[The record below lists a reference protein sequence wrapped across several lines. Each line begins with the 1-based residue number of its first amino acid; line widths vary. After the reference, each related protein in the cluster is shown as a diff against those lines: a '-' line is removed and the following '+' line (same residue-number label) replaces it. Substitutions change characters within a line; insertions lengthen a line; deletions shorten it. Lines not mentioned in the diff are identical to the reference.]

1 MAEGTE
7 VAKAYVT
14 IIPSMEGSQQTI
26 TEELTGATD
35 TAADKAGKK
44 SGKTLGGSLTKG
56 LGDAGAALTKGITVP
71 VAAAATASVV
81 AWKSVDDAMDTVT
94 IKTGA
99 SGDALN
105 SMQKSAKNIATTIPA
120 SFQEAGDAVGEVNTR
135 FGLTGSS
142 LEGLSTQFIK
152 FAQLNGQDV
161 SSAIDNTQ
169 SAMAAFGLEAK
180 DAGGFLDALNVVGQ
194 QTGVDV
200 GSLTQELTKNAPQ
213 LKAMGLSA
221 YDSANMLGQMDKA
234 GIDSSTAMRG
244 LQTAMKNASK
254 DGVSLKDKLSE
265 FSETMSSNKS
275 DTEKLQSAYEL
286 FGTKAGGAIYN
297 AVSSGTIDLNNFSGS
312 LTDFEGSVD
321 STFTETLD
329 PMDNFA
335 IVTNK
340 LSLLGAD
347 LVDAFGPTLASV
359 LDTLSGV
366 VTNVTDAW
374 NNLSP
379 GMQDAIIKTA
389 LVAAAIGPAL
399 IAISK
404 VITAVNTIHT
414 AFTTVGD
421 ALKDGPGLIG
431 LLSNPIGIVVAA
443 IGGAVIALVELYKH
457 NEKFRDAV
465 NTAWSAISSTIST
478 VCGAVAG
485 FAKTA
490 WDTITGLF
498 TGKISVKEIAT
509 GAWDKA
515 KTTAGK
521 VWGAIKG
528 FFEGAAP
535 VVKKIAT
542 TAWENAKSS
551 AKENWKAIKGF
562 FTEAAPVVKKIATTA
577 WDNAKSAAGTAWSGI
592 KGFFEGAA
600 PVVKKIATTAW
611 DNAKSAASTA
621 WSGIKGFFEG
631 SAPKMKKISTSVFD
645 DVKDAAK
652 KVTDKVSGF
661 FSGLHL
667 NIPKPKLPHITV
679 SGGQAPFGIGGKGS
693 LPHFSVEWY
702 AKAMSQPMI
711 LNRPTI
717 FGMDNNGNWLGGGE
731 RGDEVVYGKNA
742 LLSDIKTAV
751 GGTAGFVQNLTI
763 NAPTE
768 LSPSEIARQTRNA
781 NRQMVLRLRTV

>member
-414 AFTTVGD
+414 AFTTVGA
-421 ALKDGPGLIG
+421 ALKAGPGLIG

>member
-44 SGKTLGGSLTKG
+44 SGKTLGGGLTKG
-56 LGDAGAALTKGITVP
+56 LGIAGAAMTKGITAP

-297 AVSSGTIDLNNFSGS
+297 AVSSGTIDLQNFNGS
-312 LTDFEGSVD
+312 LQGFEGSV
-321 STFTETLD
+321 
-329 PMDNFA
+329 
-335 IVTNK
+335 
-340 LSLLGAD
+340 
-347 LVDAFGPTLASV
+347 
-359 LDTLSGV
+359 
-366 VTNVTDAW
+366 
-374 NNLSP
+374 
-379 GMQDAIIKTA
+379 
-389 LVAAAIGPAL
+389 
-399 IAISK
+399 
-404 VITAVNTIHT
+404 
-414 AFTTVGD
+414 
-421 ALKDGPGLIG
+421 
-431 LLSNPIGIVVAA
+431 
-443 IGGAVIALVELYKH
+443 
-457 NEKFRDAV
+457 
-465 NTAWSAISSTIST
+465 
-478 VCGAVAG
+478 
-485 FAKTA
+485 
-490 WDTITGLF
+490 
-498 TGKISVKEIAT
+498 EI
-509 GAWDKA
+509 
-515 KTTAGK
+515 
-521 VWGAIKG
+521 
-528 FFEGAAP
+528 
-535 VVKKIAT
+535 
-542 TAWENAKSS
+542 
-551 AKENWKAIKGF
+551 
-562 FTEAAPVVKKIATTA
+562 
-577 WDNAKSAAGTAWSGI
+577 
-592 KGFFEGAA
+592 
-600 PVVKKIATTAW
+600 
-611 DNAKSAASTA
+611 
-621 WSGIKGFFEG
+621 
-631 SAPKMKKISTSVFD
+631 
-645 DVKDAAK
+645 
-652 KVTDKVSGF
+652 
-661 FSGLHL
+661 L
-667 NIPKPKLPHITV
+667 
-679 SGGQAPFGIGGKGS
+679 
-693 LPHFSVEWY
+693 
-702 AKAMSQPMI
+702 
-711 LNRPTI
+711 
-717 FGMDNNGNWLGGGE
+717 
-731 RGDEVVYGKNA
+731 
-742 LLSDIKTAV
+742 
-751 GGTAGFVQNLTI
+751 
-763 NAPTE
+763 
-768 LSPSEIARQTRNA
+768 
-781 NRQMVLRLRTV
+781 

>member
-7 VAKAYVT
+7 VARAYVT

-56 LGDAGAALTKGITVP
+56 LGAAGAAMTKGITVP
-71 VAAAATASVV
+71 VAAAAGASVV

-161 SSAIDNTQ
+161 SSAIDSTQ
-169 SAMAAFGLEAK
+169 SAMAAFGLETK

-200 GSLTQELTKNAPQ
+200 GTLTQELTKNAPQ

-244 LQTAMKNASK
+244 LQTAMKKASK
-254 DGVSLKDKLSE
+254 DGTTLQDKLSE
-265 FSETMSSNKS
+265 FSETMGSNKS
-275 DTEKLQSAYEL
+275 DAEKLQAAYEL

-297 AVSSGTIDLNNFSGS
+297 AVSSGTIDLQNFNGS
-312 LTDFEGSVD
+312 LQGFEGSVD
-321 STFTETLD
+321 STFTETLG
-329 PMDNFA
+329 PMDQFS

-340 LSLLGAD
+340 LALLGSD

-379 GMQDAIIKTA
+379 GMQDAIIKIA
-389 LVAAAIGPAL
+389 LVAAAIGPA
-399 IAISK
+399 ISGISK
-404 VITAVNTIHT
+404 AITAVNTIHT
-414 AFTTVGD
+414 AFTTVGA
-421 ALKDGPGLIG
+421 ALKAGPGLIG

-457 NEKFRDAV
+457 NETFRNAV
-465 NTAWSAISSTIST
+465 NTAWSAISSTISS

-542 TAWENAKSS
+542 TAW
-551 AKENWKAIKGF
+551 
-562 FTEAAPVVKKIATTA
+562 
-577 WDNAKSAAGTAWSGI
+577 DNAKSAARTAWSGI

-611 DNAKSAASTA
+611 DNAKGAAKTA

-631 SAPKMKKISTSVFD
+631 PAPVMKKISTGVFD
-645 DVKDAAK
+645 SVQNAAK
-652 KVTDKVSGF
+652 TVTSKVSGF
-661 FSGLHL
+661 FSGLHI
-667 NIPKPKLPHITV
+667 NIPKPKLPHISV
-679 SGGQAPFGIGGKGS
+679 SGGKAPFGIGGKGS

-702 AKAMSQPMI
+702 AKAMNRPMI

-751 GGTAGFVQNLTI
+751 GGSAGFVQNLTI

>member
-44 SGKTLGGSLTKG
+44 SGKTLGGGLTKG
-56 LGDAGAALTKGITVP
+56 LGIAGAAMTKGITAP

-161 SSAIDNTQ
+161 STAVDNTQ
-169 SAMAAFGLEAK
+169 SAMAAFGMETK
-180 DAGGFLDALNVVGQ
+180 DAGSFLDALNTVGQ

-200 GSLTQELTKNAPQ
+200 GTLTTELTKNAPQ
-213 LKAMGLSA
+213 LKAMGLNA

-244 LQTAMKNASK
+244 LQTAMKKASK
-254 DGVSLKDKLSE
+254 DGTTLQDELSE
-265 FSETMSSNKS
+265 FSETMGSNKS
-275 DTEKLQSAYEL
+275 DTEKLQAAYEL

-297 AVSSGTIDLNNFSGS
+297 AVSSGTLDLQNFNGS
-312 LTDFEGSVD
+312 LQGFEGSVD
-321 STFTETLD
+321 STFTETLS
-329 PMDNFA
+329 PMDQFS

-340 LSLLGAD
+340 LALLGSD

-379 GMQDAIIKTA
+379 GMQEAIIKIA

-414 AFTTVGD
+414 AFTTVGA
-421 ALKDGPGLIG
+421 ALKAGPGLIG

-485 FAKTA
+485 FAKAA
-490 WDTITGLF
+490 WSTITGLF

-509 GAWDKA
+509 GAWNKA
-515 KTTAGK
+515 KATAGK

-528 FFEGAAP
+528 FFTSAAP
-535 VVKKIAT
+535 KVKAIAT
-542 TAWENAKSS
+542 TAWDNAKSAAS
-551 AKENWKAIKGF
+551 KSWNAIKGF
-562 FTEAAPVVKKIATTA
+562 FTSAAPVVKKIATTA
-577 WDNAKSAAGTAWSGI
+577 WDNAKSAARTAWSGI
-592 KGFFEGAA
+592 KGFFTSPA
-600 PVVKKIATTAW
+600 PKVKAIATTAW
-611 DNAKSAASTA
+611 DNAKSAASKSWGA
-621 WSGIKGFFEG
+621 IKGFFT
-631 SAPKMKKISTSVFD
+631 SPAPKLKSISTSVFD
-645 DVKDAAK
+645 KVKTAAETIAS
-652 KVTDKVSGF
+652 KVKGVFG
-661 FSGLHL
+661 GLH
-667 NIPKPKLPHITV
+667 IQLPHINLPHISV
-679 SGGQAPFGIGGKGS
+679 SGGVAPFGIAGKGS
-693 LPHFSVEWY
+693 LPHFSIQWY
-702 AKAMSQPMI
+702 AKAMNQPMI

-751 GGTAGFVQNLTI
+751 GGSAGFVQNLTI

>member
-7 VAKAYVT
+7 VARAYVT

-56 LGDAGAALTKGITVP
+56 LGAAGAAMTKGITVP

-94 IKTGA
+94 TKTGA
-99 SGDALN
+99 SGDALKD
-105 SMQKSAKNIATTIPA
+105 MQDRAKSIAKTMPTD
-120 SFQEAGDAVGEVNTR
+120 FQTAGDAIGEVNTR
-135 FGLTGSS
+135 FGLTGDS
-142 LEGLSTQFIK
+142 LEDLSTKFIK
-152 FAQLNGQDV
+152 FARLNDQDV
-161 SSAIDNTQ
+161 STAVDNTQ
-169 SAMAAFGLEAK
+169 GAMAAFGMETK
-180 DAGGFLDALNVVGQ
+180 DAGSFLDALNTVGQ

-200 GSLTQELTKNAPQ
+200 GTLTTELTNNAPQ
-213 LKAMGLSA
+213 LKAMGLNA
-221 YDSANMLGQMDKA
+221 YDAANMLGQMDKA

-254 DGVSLKDKLSE
+254 DGTTLQDKLSE
-265 FSETMSSNKS
+265 FSETMGSNKS
-275 DTEKLQSAYEL
+275 DAEKLQAAYEL

-297 AVSSGTIDLNNFSGS
+297 AVSSGTIDLQNFNGS
-312 LTDFEGSVD
+312 LQGFEGSVD
-321 STFTETLD
+321 STFTETLS
-329 PMDNFA
+329 PMDQFS

-340 LSLLGAD
+340 LALLGSD

-414 AFTTVGD
+414 AFTTVGA
-421 ALKDGPGLIG
+421 ALKAGPGLIG

-443 IGGAVIALVELYKH
+443 IGGASIALVELYKH
-457 NEKFRDAV
+457 NETFRKAV
-465 NTAWSAISSTIST
+465 NAAWSAISSTIST

-485 FAKTA
+485 FAKAA
-490 WDTITGLF
+490 WSTITGLF

-509 GAWDKA
+509 GAWNKA
-515 KTTAGK
+515 KATAGK
-521 VWGAIKG
+521 VWGA
-528 FFEGAAP
+528 
-535 VVKKIAT
+535 
-542 TAWENAKSS
+542 
-551 AKENWKAIKGF
+551 
-562 FTEAAPVVKKIATTA
+562 
-577 WDNAKSAAGTAWSGI
+577 I

-631 SAPKMKKISTSVFD
+631 AAPVVKKIATTAWDNAKGAAKTAWSGIKGFFEGPAPVMKKISTGVFD
-645 DVKDAAK
+645 SVQSAAK
-652 KVTDKVSGF
+652 TVTSKVSGF
-661 FSGLHL
+661 FSGLNL
-667 NIPKPKLPHITV
+667 NIPKPKLPHISV

-717 FGMDNNGNWLGGGE
+717 FGMDRDVNWLGGGE

-751 GGTAGFVQNLTI
+751 GGSAGFVQNLTI

>member
-56 LGDAGAALTKGITVP
+56 LGDAGAAMTKGITVP

-81 AWKSVDDAMDTVT
+81 AWKSVDGAMDTVT
-94 IKTGA
+94 KKTGA
-99 SGDALN
+99 SGDALKD
-105 SMQKSAKNIATTIPA
+105 MQDRAKGIAKTI
-120 SFQEAGDAVGEVNTR
+120 NTR
-135 FGLTGSS
+135 FGLTGDS
-142 LEGLSTQFIK
+142 LEDLSTKFIK
-152 FAQLNGQDV
+152 FASLNDQDV
-161 SSAIDNTQ
+161 STAVDNTQ
-169 SAMAAFGLEAK
+169 GAMAAFGMETK
-180 DAGGFLDALNVVGQ
+180 DAGSFLDALNTVGQ

-200 GSLTQELTKNAPQ
+200 GTLTTELTKNAPQ
-213 LKAMGLSA
+213 LKAMGLNA

-254 DGVSLKDKLSE
+254 DGTTLQDKLSE
-265 FSETMSSNKS
+265 FSETMGSNKS
-275 DTEKLQSAYEL
+275 DAEKLQAAYEL

-297 AVSSGTIDLNNFSGS
+297 AVSSGTIDLQNFNGS
-312 LTDFEGSVD
+312 LQGFEGSVD
-321 STFTETLD
+321 STFTETLG
-329 PMDNFA
+329 PMDQFS

-340 LSLLGAD
+340 LALLGSD

-374 NNLSP
+374 NGLSP
-379 GMQDAIIKTA
+379 GMQEAIIKIA
-389 LVAAAIGPAL
+389 LVAAAIGPA
-399 IAISK
+399 ITGISK
-404 VITAVNTIHT
+404 AITAVNTIHT
-414 AFTTVGD
+414 AFTTVGA
-421 ALKDGPGLIG
+421 ALKAGPGLIG

-443 IGGAVIALVELYKH
+443 IGGASIALVELYKH
-457 NEKFRDAV
+457 NETFRNAV
-465 NTAWSAISSTIST
+465 NTAWSAISSTISS

-515 KTTAGK
+515 KTTAGE

-542 TAWENAKSS
+542 TAW
-551 AKENWKAIKGF
+551 
-562 FTEAAPVVKKIATTA
+562 
-577 WDNAKSAAGTAWSGI
+577 DNAKSAARTAWSGI

-611 DNAKSAASTA
+611 DNAKGAAKTA

-631 SAPKMKKISTSVFD
+631 PAPVMKKISTDVFD
-645 DVKDAAK
+645 SVQNAAK
-652 KVTDKVSGF
+652 TVTSKVSGF
-661 FSGLHL
+661 FSGLNL
-667 NIPKPKLPHITV
+667 NIPKPKLPHISV
-679 SGGQAPFGIGGKGS
+679 SGGKAPFGIGGKGS

-702 AKAMSQPMI
+702 AKAMNRPMI

-751 GGTAGFVQNLTI
+751 GGSAGFVQNLTI

>member
-26 TEELTGATD
+26 TEELTGTTD
-35 TAADKAGKK
+35 KAAEQAGKK
-44 SGKTLGGSLTKG
+44 SGKTLGGNLTKG
-56 LGDAGAALTKGITVP
+56 LGDAGSALTKGITVP
-71 VAAAATASVV
+71 VAAAAGASVV

-99 SGDALN
+99 SGQALDG
-105 SMQKSAKNIATTIPA
+105 MQKSAKNIATTIPA
-120 SFQEAGDAVGEVNTR
+120 SFQEAGDAIGEVNTR

-142 LEGLSTQFIK
+142 LEDLSTQFIE

-161 SSAIDNTQ
+161 SSAIDSTQ
-169 SAMAAFGLEAK
+169 SAMAAFGLETK

-200 GSLTQELTKNAPQ
+200 GTLTQELTKNAPQ

-359 LDTLSGV
+359 LDTLAGI
-366 VTNVTDAW
+366 VTKVSDAW
-374 NNLSP
+374 NGLSP
-379 GMQDAIIKTA
+379 GMQEAIIKIA
-389 LVAAAIGPAL
+389 LVAAAIGPA
-399 IAISK
+399 ITGISK
-404 VITAVNTIHT
+404 AITAVNTIHT
-414 AFTTVGD
+414 AFTTVGT
-421 ALKDGPGLIG
+421 ALKAGPGLIS
-431 LLSNPIGIVVAA
+431 LLANPIGIVVAA

-457 NEKFRDAV
+457 NETFRNAV
-465 NTAWSAISSTIST
+465 NTAWDAISGTIST

-498 TGKISVKEIAT
+498 TGQISVKEVVT
-509 GAWDKA
+509 SAWDKA
-515 KTTAGK
+515 SEAAGQ
-521 VWGAIKG
+521 VWSAIKG

-551 AKENWKAIKGF
+551 AKENWEAIKGF
-562 FTEAAPVVKKIATTA
+562 FTEAAPVVKKIATAA
-577 WDNAKSAAGTAWSGI
+577 WDNAKDSAKQDWEAI
-592 KGFFEGAA
+592 KGFFTGAA

-717 FGMDNNGNWLGGGE
+717 FGMDRDGNWLGGGE
-731 RGDEVVYGKNA
+731 KGDEVIYGKNA

-751 GGTAGFVQNLTI
+751 GNSGGFVQNLTI

>member
-7 VAKAYVT
+7 VARAYVT

-35 TAADKAGKK
+35 TAADKVGKK

-56 LGDAGAALTKGITVP
+56 LGDAGAAMTKGITVP

-94 IKTGA
+94 TKTGA
-99 SGDALN
+99 SGDALKD
-105 SMQKSAKNIATTIPA
+105 MQDRAKGIAKTMPTD
-120 SFQEAGDAVGEVNTR
+120 FQTAGDAIGEVNTR
-135 FGLTGSS
+135 FGLTGDS
-142 LEGLSTQFIK
+142 LEDLSTKFIK
-152 FAQLNGQDV
+152 FASLNDQDV
-161 SSAIDNTQ
+161 STAVDNTQ
-169 SAMAAFGLEAK
+169 GAMAAFGMETK
-180 DAGGFLDALNVVGQ
+180 DAGSFLDALNTVGQ

-200 GSLTQELTKNAPQ
+200 GTLTTELTKNAPQ
-213 LKAMGLSA
+213 LKAMGLNA

-254 DGVSLKDKLSE
+254 DGTTLQDKLSE
-265 FSETMSSNKS
+265 FSETMGSNKS
-275 DTEKLQSAYEL
+275 DAEKLQAAYEL

-297 AVSSGTIDLNNFSGS
+297 AVSSGTIDLQNFNGS
-312 LTDFEGSVD
+312 LQGFEGSVD

-329 PMDNFA
+329 PMDQFS

-340 LSLLGAD
+340 LALLGSD

-366 VTNVTDAW
+366 VTNITDAW
-374 NNLSP
+374 HNLSP
-379 GMQDAIIKTA
+379 GMQDAIIKIA
-389 LVAAAIGPAL
+389 LVAAAIGPV
-399 IAISK
+399 ISGILNA
-404 VITAVNTIHT
+404 ITAINTIHT
-414 AFTTVGD
+414 AFTTVGA
-421 ALKDGPGLIG
+421 ALKAGPGLIG

-443 IGGAVIALVELYKH
+443 IGGAAIALVELYKH
-457 NEKFRDAV
+457 NETFRNAV
-465 NTAWSAISSTIST
+465 NAAWSAISSTIST
-478 VCGAVAG
+478 VCGAVAD

-498 TGKISVKEIAT
+498 TGKISVKEIVT

-515 KTTAGK
+515 KATAGK

-542 TAWENAKSS
+542 TAWDK
-551 AKENWKAIKGF
+551 
-562 FTEAAPVVKKIATTA
+562 
-577 WDNAKSAAGTAWSGI
+577 AKSAARTAWSGI

-611 DNAKSAASTA
+611 DNAKSAAKTA

-631 SAPKMKKISTSVFD
+631 PAPVMKKISTGVFD
-645 DVKDAAK
+645 SVQKAAK
-652 KVTDKVSGF
+652 TVTSKVSEF

-667 NIPKPKLPHITV
+667 NIPKPKLPHISI
-679 SGGQAPFGIGGKGS
+679 SGGKAPFGIGGKGS

-702 AKAMSQPMI
+702 AKAMNRPMI

-751 GGTAGFVQNLTI
+751 GGSAGFVQNLTI

>member
-56 LGDAGAALTKGITVP
+56 LGDAGAAMTKGITVP

-94 IKTGA
+94 TKTGA
-99 SGDALN
+99 SGAALKD
-105 SMQKSAKNIATTIPA
+105 MQDRAKGIAKTMPTD
-120 SFQEAGDAVGEVNTR
+120 FQTAGDAIGEVNTR
-135 FGLTGSS
+135 FGLTGDS
-142 LEGLSTQFIK
+142 LEDLSTKFIK
-152 FAQLNGQDV
+152 FASLNDQDV
-161 SSAIDNTQ
+161 STAVDNTQ
-169 SAMAAFGLEAK
+169 GAMAAFGMETK
-180 DAGGFLDALNVVGQ
+180 DAGSFLDALNTVGQ

-200 GSLTQELTKNAPQ
+200 GTLTTELTKNAPQ
-213 LKAMGLSA
+213 LKAMGLNA

-244 LQTAMKNASK
+244 LQTAMKKASK
-254 DGVSLKDKLSE
+254 DGTTLQDKLSE
-265 FSETMSSNKS
+265 FSETMGSNKS
-275 DTEKLQSAYEL
+275 DAEKLQAAYEL

-297 AVSSGTIDLNNFSGS
+297 AVSSGTIDLQNFNGS
-312 LTDFEGSVD
+312 LQGFEGSVD
-321 STFTETLD
+321 STFTETLS
-329 PMDNFA
+329 PMDQFS

-340 LSLLGAD
+340 LALLGSD

-379 GMQDAIIKTA
+379 GMQDAIIKIA
-389 LVAAAIGPAL
+389 LVAAAIGPV
-399 IAISK
+399 ISGIVNAIN
-404 VITAVNTIHT
+404 AVNTIHT
-414 AFTTVGD
+414 AFTTVGA
-421 ALKDGPGLIG
+421 ALKAGPGLIG

-443 IGGAVIALVELYKH
+443 IGGAAIALVELYKH
-457 NEKFRDAV
+457 NETFRNAV
-465 NTAWSAISSTIST
+465 NTAWSAISSTISS

-498 TGKISVKEIAT
+498 TGKISVKEIVT

-515 KTTAGK
+515 KDTAGK

-542 TAWENAKSS
+542 TAW
-551 AKENWKAIKGF
+551 
-562 FTEAAPVVKKIATTA
+562 
-577 WDNAKSAAGTAWSGI
+577 DNAKSAARTAWSGI

-611 DNAKSAASTA
+611 DNAKGAAKTA

-631 SAPKMKKISTSVFD
+631 PAPVMKKISTGVFD
-645 DVKDAAK
+645 SVQNAAK
-652 KVTDKVSGF
+652 TVTSTVSGF

-667 NIPKPKLPHITV
+667 NIPKPKLPHISV
-679 SGGQAPFGIGGKGS
+679 SGGQAPFGIAGKGS

-702 AKAMSQPMI
+702 AKAMNRPMI

-751 GGTAGFVQNLTI
+751 GGSAGFVQNLTI